1 MTKIKE
7 WSFQG
12 SEQLLKSDFPEWIQ
26 SIPTLNYSD
35 YFGVWV
41 YSEDS
46 AVIPLIRSRVYLK
59 LPNGKITS
67 VERAAW
73 QALREHL
80 IDKLE

>member
-26 SIPTLNYSD
+26 NIPTLNYSD

-46 AVIPLIRSRVYLK
+46 EVIPLIRSRVYLK
-59 LPNGKITS
+59 LPNGKNNKCRTCCMAS
-67 VERAAW
+67 PKRTPN
-73 QALREHL
+73 R
-80 IDKLE
+80 